1 MSNKMWGG
9 RFASGPSTIMEEI
22 NASIDFDKALYRQD
36 IAASKAHAEML
47 AKQGIITADDAK
59 RIAYGL
65 DTILSE
71 IADGKFSFK
80 RTLEDIHMN
89 VEGRL
94 GELIGEAAGRLH
106 TARSRNDQVA
116 TDFRLWMRDT
126 IDALDAALAGFQRAL
141 ADKAFAHAGT
151 VMPGLTHMQTAQPV
165 TFGHHL
171 LAYVEMVARDR
182 GRFADARKRLNESP
196 LGAGALAG
204 TSFALDRSMT
214 AKALGFDR
222 PAANSLDAVSD
233 RDFAME
239 TLAAASIAAIH
250 MSRLA
255 EEIVIWTSPLT
266 GLAKLSD
273 KFTTGSSMMPQ
284 KRNPD
289 AAELVRAK
297 TGRIIGVLAALMVVM
312 KGLPLAYAK
321 DMQEDKEG
329 AMDALAAL
337 SLSIAAMTGMV
348 SDLEPDTSRMRKAA
362 AEGYATATDLADWLV
377 RTLKIPFREAHNLTG
392 RIVAKA
398 AEVGVPLHRL
408 PLATMREIEPR
419 ISEDVFSVLSV
430 DRSVRSRTSFGGT
443 APKNVRAQ
451 ARKWLRKL
459 EKEVLTSP

>member
-1 MSNKMWGG
+1 
-9 RFASGPSTIMEEI
+9 MEKI

-36 IAASKAHAEML
+36 IAASKAHADML

-59 RIAYGL
+59 KIAHGL

-71 IADGKFSFK
+71 ILADKFSFK
-80 RTLEDIHMN
+80 QALEDIHMN

-116 TDFRLWMRDT
+116 TDFRLWTRDA
-126 IDALDAALAGFQRAL
+126 IDGLDAGLAAFQCALAE
-141 ADKAFAHAGT
+141 KAFVHSGT

-171 LAYVEMVARDR
+171 LAYVEMAARDR

-196 LGAGALAG
+196 LGSGALAG
-204 TSFALDRSMT
+204 TSFDLDRDMT

-222 PAANSLDAVSD
+222 PSANSLDAVSD
-233 RDFAME
+233 RDFVME
-239 TLAAASIAAIH
+239 TLAAASITAVH
-250 MSRLA
+250 LSRLA

-266 GLAKLSD
+266 GLVKLSD

-297 TGRIIGVLAALMVVM
+297 TGRVIGALTALLIVM

-329 AMDALAAL
+329 AMDALGALEL
-337 SLSIAAMTGMV
+337 SLAAMTGMV
-348 SDLEPDTSRMRKAA
+348 ADIEPDEARMKKAA
-362 AEGYATATDLADWLV
+362 GEGYATATDLADWLV
-377 RTLKIPFREAHNLTG
+377 RSLKIPFRDAHHLTG

-398 AEVGVPLHRL
+398 ADTGTPLHRL
-408 PLATMREIEPR
+408 PLAVMQAIEPR
-419 ISEDVFSVLSV
+419 IGEDVFSVLSV
-430 DRSVRSRTSFGGT
+430 DKSVKSRVTYGGT

-451 ARKWLRKL
+451 AKKWLRKL
-459 EKEVLTSP
+459 EKEQS

>member
-9 RFASGPSTIMEEI
+9 RFASGPGAIMEEI

-80 RTLEDIHMN
+80 RALEDIHMN

-408 PLATMREIEPR
+408 PLATMREVEPR

>member
-9 RFASGPSTIMEEI
+9 RFASGPGAIMEEI

-80 RTLEDIHMN
+80 RALEDIHMN

-171 LAYVEMVARDR
+171 LAYVEMAARDR

-250 MSRLA
+250 MSRFA
-255 EEIVIWTSPLT
+255 EEIVIWTSPLI

-297 TGRIIGVLAALMVVM
+297 TGRVMGVLAALMVVM

-408 PLATMREIEPR
+408 PLATMREVEPR

>member
-1 MSNKMWGG
+1 MNNKMWGG
-9 RFASGPSTIMEEI
+9 RFASGPGAIMEEI

-80 RTLEDIHMN
+80 RALEDIHMN

-171 LAYVEMVARDR
+171 LAYVEMAARDR

-255 EEIVIWTSPLT
+255 EEIVIWTSPLS

-297 TGRIIGVLAALMVVM
+297 TGRVIGVLAALMVVM

-408 PLATMREIEPR
+408 PLATMREVEPR